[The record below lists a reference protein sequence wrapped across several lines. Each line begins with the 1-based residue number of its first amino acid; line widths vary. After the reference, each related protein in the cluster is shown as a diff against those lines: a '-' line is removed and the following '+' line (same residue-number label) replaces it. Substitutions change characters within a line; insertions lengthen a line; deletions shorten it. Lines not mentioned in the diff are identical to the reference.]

1 MTPRPESSGSRPKG
15 TAGEK
20 IPEQPTA
27 AQQKSAAK
35 KTAVPKQAAAKKAAP
50 AKATARK
57 ATAGKTT
64 VGKTA
69 AKKAATKK
77 TAAKKTAVE
86 QPTPEA
92 ATAGTATVKKASAKK
107 TAVEQPTP
115 EAATAGTATVKKA
128 SAKKTAVEQPTPET
142 ATVKK
147 AAAKKAAVKKSAA
160 KKATRVKATAG
171 RTTAVKAAAAKSTAA
186 ESVAD
191 EAAAA
196 KSPAAKTL
204 GKKTAAKK
212 TAAKKAP
219 AKKAPAKKPTTAKT
233 TVGEA
238 TGAGA
243 TGAGATAAGAHAAEA
258 PGAGAP
264 AAGAHAAEAPGAGAP
279 AKKAAAK
286 KTTPARTTVAK
297 AAAKRTGA
305 GAAPAGKPVA
315 KKSAAKKS
323 AAKKAPA
330 RKAPATQAPSGQA
343 PPEKAPPE
351 KAPTGQATAEKAPTG
366 QASPDKA
373 PTGHAPAGKA
383 ASVQVAP
390 PEVEVA
396 VSPAVDA
403 VDRERLLGGT
413 HHAPHSVLGA
423 HPVPGGVAFRALRPY
438 ALSVTV
444 VSGELRAE
452 LHDDG
457 DGFFSGLLP
466 LREVPAY
473 RLVVE
478 YEGTVLETED
488 AYRFL
493 PTLGDLDL
501 HLIGEGRHEELWT
514 ALGAHPTVHQGVT
527 GTRFAVWAPNAQG
540 VRVTG
545 TFNFWDGTGH
555 IMRSLGSSGV
565 WELFLP
571 DVGEGELYKFEITRP
586 DGSKTLRADP
596 LARRTEV
603 PPATSSVITSSE
615 YEWGDAQWLA
625 RRAEVPAHEAPFSV
639 YEVHLPSW
647 RPGLTY
653 RQLAEQLPGY
663 VKNLGFTHVELM
675 PVAEHPFGGSWGYQV
690 TGFYAPTAR
699 LGTPDDFRYLVDS
712 LHRAGIGVLMDWVP
726 AHFPRDDWAL
736 AEFDG
741 RPLYEHEDPLR
752 AAHPDWGT
760 LEFDFGRNEV
770 RNFLVANAVY
780 WCEEFHI
787 DGLRVDAVASM
798 LYLDYSREP
807 GQWTPNEHGGREN
820 LDAVAF
826 LQEMNAT
833 VYRRVPGV
841 VTIAEEST
849 AWDGVTRATHH
860 KGPSGFGGLGFGLK
874 WNMGWMHDSLQYMS
888 HEPVYRKYHHGEMTF
903 SMVYAY
909 SENYVL
915 PISHDE
921 VVHGKRSL
929 VSKMPGD
936 WWQQRAGVRSYL
948 GFMWA
953 HPGKQLLFMGQE
965 FAQGAEW
972 SEAHGPDW
980 WLLDPGYGAEP
991 DHRGV
996 RDLVRDLNTVYRAT
1010 PALWR
1015 LDTDPAGFEWIVGD
1029 AADDNVLAFLRLDPE
1044 GVPVLAVS
1052 NFAPVTRQDYRL
1064 GVPDDVPAWHEALNT
1079 DAARYGG
1086 SDVTNPHPVKPEPQS
1101 WHGRPASIR
1110 LTLPPLATVWLR
1122 PA

>member
-35 KTAVPKQAAAKKAAP
+35 KTAVPKQATAKKTTPAKKAA
-50 AKATARK
+50 A
-57 ATAGKTT
+57 
-64 VGKTA
+64 V
-69 AKKAATKK
+69 KK
-77 TAAKKTAVE
+77 TAAKKTAV
-86 QPTPEA
+86 
-92 ATAGTATVKKASAKK
+92 KK
-107 TAVEQPTP
+107 T
-115 EAATAGTATVKKA
+115 
-128 SAKKTAVEQPTPET
+128 
-142 ATVKK
+142 
-147 AAAKKAAVKKSAA
+147 AAKKATTKKATA
-160 KKATRVKATAG
+160 KKATRVKATATK
-171 RTTAVKAAAAKSTAA
+171 TTAAGPITDRAGAGASKPAAVKAT
-186 ESVAD
+186 
-191 EAAAA
+191 
-196 KSPAAKTL
+196 
-204 GKKTAAKK
+204 AKK
-212 TAAKKAP
+212 TPAKKTTAEKAP
-219 AKKAPAKKPTTAKT
+219 AKKTN
-233 TVGEA
+233 
-238 TGAGA
+238 
-243 TGAGATAAGAHAAEA
+243 TAAE
-258 PGAGAP
+258 PVV
-264 AAGAHAAEAPGAGAP
+264 AGAP

-286 KTTPARTTVAK
+286 KTTPAKSTVAK
-297 AAAKRTGA
+297 AAAKKTAA
-305 GAAPAGKPVA
+305 GAAPAGKA
-315 KKSAAKKS
+315 AAKKT
-323 AAKKAPA
+323 AAKKAPVRKAPA
-330 RKAPATQAPSGQA
+330 RKAADGRARAGQA
-343 PPEKAPPE
+343 PAETALP
-351 KAPTGQATAEKAPTG
+351 GQ
-366 QASPDKA
+366 
-373 PTGHAPAGKA
+373 APAGKA
-383 ASVQVAP
+383 TTEQAPAGKAPAGSAPAGAAPSPQVVP

-396 VSPAVDA
+396 VSPAVGA
-403 VDRERLLGGT
+403 GDRERLLGGT

-423 HPVPGGVAFRALRPY
+423 HPVPGGVAFRAFRPY

-457 DGFFSGLLP
+457 EGFFSGLLP
-466 LREVPAY
+466 LREVPPY
-473 RLVVE
+473 RLLVE

-514 ALGAHPTVHQGVT
+514 ALGAHPMTHEGVT
-527 GTRFAVWAPNAQG
+527 GTRFAVWAPNARG
-540 VRVTG
+540 VRVAG

-586 DGSKTLRADP
+586 DGSRTMRADP

-603 PPATSSVITSSE
+603 PPATSSVITSSA
-615 YEWGDAQWLA
+615 YEWDDAEWLA
-625 RRAEVPAHEAPFSV
+625 RRAETPAHEAPFSV

-699 LGTPDDFRYLVDS
+699 LGTPDDFRYLVDK
-712 LHRAGIGVLMDWVP
+712 LHQAGIGVLMDWVP

-841 VTIAEEST
+841 VTVAEEST

-888 HEPVYRKYHHGEMTF
+888 HEPVHRKYHHGEMTF

-921 VVHGKRSL
+921 VVHGKGSL

-936 WWQQRAGVRSYL
+936 WWQQRAGVRAYL
-948 GFMWA
+948 GYMWA

-1029 AADDNVLAFLRLDPE
+1029 AADDNVLAFLRLDPD

-1052 NFAPVTRQDYRL
+1052 NFAPVTRPDYRL
-1064 GVPDDVPAWHEALNT
+1064 GVPDDVPAWHEAVNT

-1086 SDVTNPHPVKPEPQS
+1086 SDVTNPDPVKPEPQS
-1101 WHGRPASIR
+1101 WHGRPASVQ

>member
-15 TAGEK
+15 AAGEK

-50 AKATARK
+50 ARTTAKKAA
-57 ATAGKTT
+57 AGKTT
-64 VGKTA
+64 VAKTVAKKAATKKAPARKTSVEQPDAAAAAAAETTTVAKKTA
-69 AKKAATKK
+69 AKKAA
-77 TAAKKTAVE
+77 V
-86 QPTPEA
+86 
-92 ATAGTATVKKASAKK
+92 
-107 TAVEQPTP
+107 
-115 EAATAGTATVKKA
+115 
-128 SAKKTAVEQPTPET
+128 
-142 ATVKK
+142 
-147 AAAKKAAVKKSAA
+147 
-160 KKATRVKATAG
+160 
-171 RTTAVKAAAAKSTAA
+171 
-186 ESVAD
+186 
-191 EAAAA
+191 
-196 KSPAAKTL
+196 
-204 GKKTAAKK
+204 KKTAAKK
-212 TAAKKAP
+212 TAAGTAVRKTVAEKA
-219 AKKAPAKKPTTAKT
+219 TT
-233 TVGEA
+233 
-238 TGAGA
+238 AGA
-243 TGAGATAAGAHAAEA
+243 TGAG
-258 PGAGAP
+258 P
-264 AAGAHAAEAPGAGAP
+264 AAKKAAAAKSP

-286 KTTPARTTVAK
+286 KAT
-297 AAAKRTGA
+297 
-305 GAAPAGKPVA
+305 A
-315 KKSAAKKS
+315 KKAV
-323 AAKKAPA
+323 AKKAPA
-330 RKAPATQAPSGQA
+330 AKALAKKATASEAPAQKATASEGPVQRALPKKSAVEKAPAETTPTGTAASAQAV
-343 PPEKAPPE
+343 PPEM
-351 KAPTGQATAEKAPTG
+351 
-366 QASPDKA
+366 
-373 PTGHAPAGKA
+373 
-383 ASVQVAP
+383 
-390 PEVEVA
+390 EVA
-396 VSPAVDA
+396 VAPGVGSA
-403 VDRERLLGGT
+403 DRERLLGGT
-413 HHAPHSVLGA
+413 HHDPHSVLGA
-423 HPVPGGVAFRALRPY
+423 HPVPGGVAFRAFRPY

-444 VSGELRAE
+444 VAGEMRAE

-457 DGFFSGLLP
+457 EGFFSGLLP
-466 LREVPAY
+466 LTEVPEY
-473 RLVVE
+473 RLLVE

-514 ALGAHPTVHQGVT
+514 ALGAHPMTHQGVT
-527 GTRFAVWAPNAQG
+527 GTRFAVWAPNARG
-540 VRVTG
+540 VRVAG

-555 IMRSLGSSGV
+555 VMRSLGSSGV

-571 DVGEGELYKFEITRP
+571 DIGEGELYKFEITRP

-603 PPATSSVITSSE
+603 PPATSSVITSSQ
-615 YEWGDAQWLA
+615 YEWGDADWLA

-653 RQLAEQLPGY
+653 RQLAEQLPVY

-699 LGTPDDFRYLVDS
+699 LGTPDDFRYLVDK
-712 LHRAGIGVLMDWVP
+712 LHQAGIGVLMDWVP
-726 AHFPRDDWAL
+726 AHFPRDSWAL

-888 HEPVYRKYHHGEMTF
+888 HEPVHRKYHHGEMTF

-948 GFMWA
+948 GYMWA

-1029 AADDNVLAFLRLDPE
+1029 AADDNVFAFLRLDPE

-1064 GVPDDVPAWHEALNT
+1064 GVPEDVPAWHEAVNT

-1086 SDVTNPHPVKPEPQS
+1086 SDVTNPDPVKPEPLA